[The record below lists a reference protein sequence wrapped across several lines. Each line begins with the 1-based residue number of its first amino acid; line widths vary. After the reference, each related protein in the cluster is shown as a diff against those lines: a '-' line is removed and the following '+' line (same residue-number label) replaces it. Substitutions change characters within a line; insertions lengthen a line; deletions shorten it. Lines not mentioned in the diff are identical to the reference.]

1 MNEQTAAQGPA
12 VEEIISWAAV
22 DEALKA
28 IGQIKA
34 RIDAL
39 TAETTQ
45 AVDEI
50 KRAFSGAVGPGK
62 EEVKRLEAGMEAFVL
77 AHKEELDGK
86 SKKLNHG
93 EVKLREVSAIP
104 LPEDEKDVARLIA
117 RIKEKFKAGGRW
129 KSYVDESPRLNEKA
143 IRSMSDEDLKLVG
156 LKREKQESFSYKVA
170 AVEHHD
176 APAE

>member
-1 MNEQTAAQGPA
+1 MIERGLSYIDKHGL
-12 VEEIISWAAV
+12 EIR
-22 DEALKA
+22 DA
-28 IGQIKA
+28 I
-34 RIDAL
+34 
-39 TAETTQ
+39 
-45 AVDEI
+45 
-50 KRAFSGAVGPGK
+50 SGAFETARKVV
-62 EEVKRLEAGMEAFVL
+62 EWII

-156 LKREKQESFSYKVA
+156 LKREKQESFS
-170 AVEHHD
+170 
-176 APAE
+176 